1 MNGRGWRIAA
11 TALALLAAPGAADAR
26 EYFTLVVSG
35 ASGGPEYAARHD
47 RWRSGLVAALRAQP
61 GFRED
66 HLLVLAE
73 TPGPGV
79 GCATREEEGREQ
91 TDERHQDPGPGVGC
105 ATREEVRRVFRELA
119 ARMDEQSVLFVLL
132 LGHGTFDGR
141 EARFNLVGPDLTAAE
156 WAALV
161 DPLPGQLVFVN
172 TTAASA
178 PFLAP
183 LAKAGRVVITA
194 TESPAQRYA
203 TVFPEFLVRAFA
215 DAASDFDRNA
225 RVSVWEAFSYASA
238 GVRRWY
244 RERGRLA
251 TERALLDDTGDGRGI
266 DAGDGAGDPHA
277 GLAAAAYVG
286 AGVDHV
292 TTGQGAEMDRLAAR
306 RAALDVEVAEL
317 RAVREAMPAERY
329 AAELERLLL
338 ELARVSRELRRLT
351 GGAGRNGR

>member
-1 MNGRGWRIAA
+1 M
-11 TALALLAAPGAADAR
+11 
-26 EYFTLVVSG
+26 
-35 ASGGPEYAARHD
+35 
-47 RWRSGLVAALRAQP
+47 
-61 GFRED
+61 
-66 HLLVLAE
+66 
-73 TPGPGV
+73 
-79 GCATREEEGREQ
+79 
-91 TDERHQDPGPGVGC
+91 
-105 ATREEVRRVFRELA
+105 FRELA

-266 DAGDGAGDPHA
+266 DAGDGVGGPHA

-292 TTGQGAEMDRLAAR
+292 TTGQGAELDRLAAR

-317 RAVREAMPAERY
+317 RAVRETMPAERY

>member
-1 MNGRGWRIAA
+1 MNGRGWRSAVTAA
-11 TALALLAAPGAADAR
+11 ALVGRGRAAAGRRRRGWRSAVTAAALLAAPGAADAR

-35 ASGGPEYAARHD
+35 ASGGPEYAERHD

-73 TPGPGV
+73 APGPGV
-79 GCATREEEGREQ
+79 GR
-91 TDERHQDPGPGVGC
+91 

-161 DPLPGQLVFVN
+161 DPLPGRLVFVN
-172 TTAASA
+172 TTAASG

-183 LAKAGRVVITA
+183 LAKAGRIVITA

-215 DAASDFDRNA
+215 DPASDFDRNA

-251 TERALLDDTGDGRGI
+251 TERALLDDTGKGRGV
-266 DAGDGAGDPHA
+266 DAGDGAGGPRA
-277 GLAAAAYVG
+277 GPAAAAYVG

-292 TTGQGAEMDRLAAR
+292 ATGRGAEADRLAAR
-306 RAALDVEVAEL
+306 RAALDVEVTEL
-317 RAVREAMPAERY
+317 RAVRESMPAERY

-338 ELARVSRELRRLT
+338 ELAQVSREMRRRT
-351 GGAGRNGR
+351 GGG

>member
-1 MNGRGWRIAA
+1 M
-11 TALALLAAPGAADAR
+11 
-26 EYFTLVVSG
+26 
-35 ASGGPEYAARHD
+35 
-47 RWRSGLVAALRAQP
+47 
-61 GFRED
+61 
-66 HLLVLAE
+66 
-73 TPGPGV
+73 
-79 GCATREEEGREQ
+79 
-91 TDERHQDPGPGVGC
+91 
-105 ATREEVRRVFRELA
+105 FRELA

-141 EARFNLVGPDLTAAE
+141 DARFNLVGPDLTAAE

-183 LAKAGRVVITA
+183 LAQAGRVVITA

-338 ELARVSRELRRLT
+338 ELARVSREMRRLT
-351 GGAGRNGR
+351 GGAERNGR

>member
-1 MNGRGWRIAA
+1 MNGRGWRSAA
-11 TALALLAAPGAADAR
+11 AALALLAAPGAADAR
-26 EYFTLVVSG
+26 EYFTFVVSG
-35 ASGGPEYAARHD
+35 ASGGLEYAARHD

-73 TPGPGV
+73 T
-79 GCATREEEGREQ
+79 
-91 TDERHQDPGPGVGC
+91 PGPGVGC

-161 DPLPGQLVFVN
+161 DPLPGQLVFAN

-338 ELARVSRELRRLT
+338 ELARVSREMRRLT
-351 GGAGRNGR
+351 GGAERNGR